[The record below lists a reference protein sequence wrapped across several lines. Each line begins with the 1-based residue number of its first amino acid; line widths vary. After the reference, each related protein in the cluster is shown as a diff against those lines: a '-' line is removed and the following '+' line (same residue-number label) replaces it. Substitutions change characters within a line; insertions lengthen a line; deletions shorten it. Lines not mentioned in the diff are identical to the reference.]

1 VRITTADGV
10 TLDGDLL
17 EPTQGDPTRGEP
29 WAVFVMCHPH
39 PAYGG
44 DRHHPLVV
52 AAVEGAA
59 AIGVRTLRFDFRRSG
74 GDAVV
79 ERADLLAAI
88 DTALGDEDLPV
99 LVGGYSFGGSVAL
112 GTSDP
117 RIVAR
122 VAVAPPLSMLPVD
135 PPEVPTFVL
144 VPEHDRFCPPEVAAE
159 LTAGWANT
167 ELRTLAMADH
177 FLAGRVAAAA
187 DDVVTWLATRRPA
200 G

>member
-1 VRITTADGV
+1 VRLTTADGV
-10 TLDGDLL
+10 ELDGDLL
-17 EPTQGDPTRGEP
+17 EPTEGET

-59 AIGVRTLRFDFRRSG
+59 AIGLRTLRFDFRRSG
-74 GDAVV
+74 GDAVI
-79 ERADLLAAI
+79 ERADLVAAI
-88 DTALGDEDLPV
+88 DTVRRGEDLPV
-99 LVGGYSFGGSVAL
+99 IVGGYSFGGSVAL
-112 GTSDP
+112 GTADP

-122 VAVAPPLSMLPVD
+122 VAVAPPLPMLPVD
-135 PPEVPTFVL
+135 PPEVPTLVV
-144 VPEHDRFCPPEVAAE
+144 VPEHDRFCPPDLAAE
-159 LTAGWANT
+159 LTAGWAHT

-187 DDVVTWLATRRPA
+187 GDLVTWIAARRPA
-200 G
+200 AA